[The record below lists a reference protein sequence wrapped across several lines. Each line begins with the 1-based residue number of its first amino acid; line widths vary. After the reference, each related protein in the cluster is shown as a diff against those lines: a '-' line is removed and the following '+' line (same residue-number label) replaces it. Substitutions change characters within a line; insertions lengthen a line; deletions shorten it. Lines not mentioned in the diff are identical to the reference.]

1 MKEFKEKVAI
11 ITGAAS
17 GFGKEFVKEAA
28 KRGMKIVAVDIIEDK
43 LSAVESMAKENGA
56 EDITLITADVSKY
69 EDTEKIVKTT
79 LERYGQIDFLMNN
92 AGVAIP
98 GNGLSLPLRDWEWI
112 VQTNLMSHVYLMRQV
127 IPVMMEQGTH
137 CNIMNTCSVAG
148 FMNWFGMAPY
158 YTTKHAALSLSECI
172 NYELQAAGAD
182 IAMGVFCP
190 GYVQTN
196 LDNSEDYRPERFKD
210 DSDPYYQSEE
220 YKKGIAEFN
229 RVIETGYPLEG
240 YGEMVFKAIEE
251 DEFYVIP
258 HAKYD
263 GFLKFQ
269 TDEKLERRRPNLAV
283 VLASIKAK
291 KEAAA
296 KAAAEATNK

>member
-79 LERYGQIDFLMNN
+79 LERYGQIDLLMNN

-112 VQTNLMSHVYLMRQV
+112 VQTNLMSHIYLMRQV

-229 RVIETGYPLEG
+229 HVIETGYPLEG

-269 TDEKLERRRPNLAV
+269 TDEKLERRSPNLAV

>member
-79 LERYGQIDFLMNN
+79 LERYGQIDLLMNN

-98 GNGLSLPLRDWEWI
+98 GNGLSLPLRDWEAI

-137 CNIMNTCSVAG
+137 CNIMNTCSAAG

-229 RVIETGYPLEG
+229 HVIETGYPLEG

-269 TDEKLERRRPNLAV
+269 TDEKLERRSPNLAV